1 MKKPPVKKGY
11 LDLLKERVADSR
23 VYFRHQS
30 VGLELAE
37 ILKDESHKSLYMRLA
52 KNYDHQALIGLAKD
66 VADRKNIDNKGA
78 YFMKLL
84 AGLKKNKK
92 K

>member
-1 MKKPPVKKGY
+1 MRKSTNKRGY
-11 LDLLKERVADSR
+11 LDLLKERKADSR

-37 ILKDESHKSLYMRLA
+37 TLEDEKHKSLYMKLA
-52 KNYDHQALIGLAKD
+52 KDYDAQALLELAKD
-66 VADRKNIDNKGA
+66 VAMRNNVQNKGA

-84 AGLKKNKK
+84 ASVRKK
-92 K
+92 KK

>member
-1 MKKPPVKKGY
+1 M
-11 LDLLKERVADSR
+11 DLLKERKADSR

-37 ILKDESHKSLYMRLA
+37 LLDDEKHKSLYMKLA
-52 KNYDHQALIGLAKD
+52 KDYDSQVLLELAKD
-66 VADRKNIDNKGA
+66 VAIRKNIEKKGA

-84 AGLKKNKK
+84 ANVKK
-92 K
+92 KKKR